1 MNQTLNTNP
10 PIPME
15 DGGATTDRKRKAEEG
30 VKPAEEDEDGV
41 KQIDVVEGSKHS
53 DGSIYR
59 ADAHPLHE
67 LFHLADTRETRL
79 KPMRLTNPTPSCY
92 PCWTACRQHLGCA
105 MLQIFSLKL
114 AKLPSTAPPG
124 GHGPVHLYGFVA
136 VRDLLDPLR
145 NYVFNRSRDD
155 PLVIPDPT
163 SDPFIY
169 LSGPK
174 RGVYLQSRV
183 LIEYDVRI
191 KAREG
196 EELEDDL
203 PLIDGAATVSEL
215 AWTQAALTSRIPG
228 ELGAAVDLRRSLLRH
243 AVEAT
248 VEVRITRLVAGPGPG
263 TRPRAVE
270 LEITGCLAGGE
281 LVEEEIKLFRGVV
294 REPCALERF
303 VVAARS
309 DSYLFLHFK
318 GAGAAKPPEE
328 FDWFAFRVT
337 SHGCASDRRKF
348 GLATVEVKVTW
359 SSLC

>member
-1 MNQTLNTNP
+1 
-10 PIPME
+10 ME
-15 DGGATTDRKRKAEEG
+15 GGGATTDRKRKAEEG
-30 VKPAEEDEDGV
+30 VLKPAAEDDDGV
-41 KQIDVVEGSKHS
+41 QQIDVVEGSKHS

-79 KPMRLTNPTPSCY
+79 KPMRLTNPTPSCELL
-92 PCWTACRQHLGCA
+92 PLLDGVPAAPGLRHAADLLPQARQTPVH
-105 MLQIFSLKL
+105 
-114 AKLPSTAPPG
+114 STSRRPWPRPPLRVHRRPRPPG
-124 GHGPVHLYGFVA
+124 PSAQLCVTTA
-136 VRDLLDPLR
+136 
-145 NYVFNRSRDD
+145 S
-155 PLVIPDPT
+155 
-163 SDPFIY
+163 
-169 LSGPK
+169 
-174 RGVYLQSRV
+174 
-183 LIEYDVRI
+183 
-191 KAREG
+191 AREG
-196 EELEDDL
+196 EEEEGDDL

-215 AWTQAALTSRIPG
+215 EWTQAALTSRIPG
-228 ELGAAVDLRRSLLRH
+228 ELGAAVDLRRSLLHR

-248 VEVRITRLVAGPGPG
+248 VEVRITRLAEGPPPR
-263 TRPRAVE
+263 TRAVE
-270 LEITGCLAGGE
+270 LEITGCLAGK

-294 REPCALERF
+294 RQPCALERF

>member
-1 MNQTLNTNP
+1 
-10 PIPME
+10 ME
-15 DGGATTDRKRKAEEG
+15 GGGATTERKRKAEEA
-30 VKPAEEDEDGV
+30 VKPEAEDEDIV
-41 KQIDVVEGSKHS
+41 KEIDVVEGSKHS

-79 KPMRLTNPTPSCY
+79 KPMRLSNPTPNCH

-114 AKLPSTAPPG
+114 AKLPSTAS
-124 GHGPVHLYGFVA
+124 GHGPVHLYGFIA

-155 PLVIPDPT
+155 PLVIPDHN

-169 LSGPK
+169 LPGPK

-191 KAREG
+191 KSTEEG
-196 EELEDDL
+196 EDDL

-228 ELGAAVDLRRSLLRH
+228 DLGAAVDLRRALLRR

-248 VEVRITRLVAGPGPG
+248 VEVRITRLAGP
-263 TRPRAVE
+263 PRVVD
-270 LEITGCLAGGE
+270 LEITGCLAGE

-303 VVAARS
+303 VIAARS

-337 SHGCASDRRKF
+337 PHGCVSDRRKF
-348 GLATVEVKVTW
+348 AFATAEVKVTW

>member
-1 MNQTLNTNP
+1 
-10 PIPME
+10 ME
-15 DGGATTDRKRKAEEG
+15 GGDATTDRKRKAEE
-30 VKPAEEDEDGV
+30 PAAEDEDSV
-41 KQIDVVEGSKHS
+41 KQIDVVEGSKHR
-53 DGSIYR
+53 DGTIYMT
-59 ADAHPLHE
+59 DAHPLHE

-79 KPMRLTNPTPSCY
+79 TPMRLSNPTPNCY
-92 PCWTACRQHLGCA
+92 PRWTACRQHQGSA

-114 AKLPSTAPPG
+114 AKLPSSTTSSG
-124 GHGPVHLYGFVA
+124 RHDGGPVHLYGFIA
-136 VRDLLDPLR
+136 IRDLLDPLR

-155 PLVIPDPT
+155 PLIIPDPT

-191 KAREG
+191 KVRE
-196 EELEDDL
+196 EEEEEDDL

-215 AWTQAALTSRIPG
+215 GWAQSALTSRIPG
-228 ELGAAVDLRRSLLRH
+228 ELGAVVDLRRALLRG

-248 VEVRITRLVAGPGPG
+248 VEVRITKQRFAAAEEELD
-263 TRPRAVE
+263 
-270 LEITGCLAGGE
+270 LEITGSLAGGE

-294 REPCALERF
+294 CELCALVERF
-303 VVAARS
+303 VVAARLG
-309 DSYLFLHFK
+309 SYPFLLFK
-318 GAGAAKPPEE
+318 GVGAAAATPEE
-328 FDWFAFRVT
+328 FDWFAFRVA

-348 GLATVEVKVTW
+348 EFATVEVKVTW